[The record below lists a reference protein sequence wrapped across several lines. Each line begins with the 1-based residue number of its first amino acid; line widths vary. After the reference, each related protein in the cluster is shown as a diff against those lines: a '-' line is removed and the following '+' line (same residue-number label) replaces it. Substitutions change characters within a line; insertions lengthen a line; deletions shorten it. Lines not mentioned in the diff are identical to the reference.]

1 MNRMS
6 ISITPVGIVRSPIQ
20 DIYHHGYRDV
30 VSEIVINP
38 ELEEGLE
45 GIEGFSHLE
54 VFFYFHRLERDRIS
68 LKRRPR
74 DRQNAP
80 EVGIFAIRTQLR
92 PSAIGAT
99 VVRLLEHS
107 GNVLRV
113 QGLDAI
119 DGTPV
124 LDIKPY
130 TAHEAVSPEDLRFPS
145 WYEKIRAAEQECP
158 PDLWSCTK

>member
-1 MNRMS
+1 MNS
-6 ISITPVGIVRSPIQ
+6 DPVSITPIGIVHSPVQ
-20 DIYHHGYRDV
+20 DIHHHGYQDV
-30 VSEIVINP
+30 VSEIVVNP
-38 ELEEGLE
+38 ELEEGLD

-68 LKRRPR
+68 LRRRPR
-74 DRQNAP
+74 DREDAP

-92 PSAIGAT
+92 PSAIGAS
-99 VVRLLEHS
+99 VVRLLERS

-130 TAHEAVSPEDLRFPS
+130 TGHQDISPGDLRLPS
-145 WYEKIRAAEQECP
+145 WLERIRTAEQQ
-158 PDLWSCTK
+158 

>member
-1 MNRMS
+1 MNTDA
-6 ISITPVGIVRSPIQ
+6 ISITPVGVVRGPVQ
-20 DIYHHGYRDV
+20 DIYHHGYEDV
-30 VSEIVINP
+30 VSEIVVRP

-54 VFFYFHRLERDRIS
+54 VLFYFHRLERDRIS
-68 LKRRPR
+68 LRRRPR
-74 DRQNAP
+74 DREDMP
-80 EVGIFAIRTQLR
+80 EVGVFAIRTQLR

-99 VVRLLEHS
+99 VVRLLGRS

-124 LDIKPY
+124 LDIKPC
-130 TAHEAVSPEDLRFPS
+130 TPSHAVSPEELRVPS
-145 WYEKIRAAEQECP
+145 WWEQIRAEEEE
-158 PDLWSCTK
+158 